1 MDRLIYA
8 ASPRSAD
15 MLYATGF
22 HAPDPFVF
30 LEARGRTTIVLN
42 DLEID
47 RGRREAKVDEVLAS
61 SDLAREFGSP
71 APAIIAAGLLH
82 RRKIRRVAVPSDF
95 PLGFA
100 RALENALCG
109 FLSGLPREEQAEAL
123 RLSYEI
129 ALGGAEPAPPR
140 LRLIYSRE

>member
-1 MDRLIYA
+1 VRGPKQGERQESGAGEALHLYCLA
-8 ASPRSAD
+8 AAVANEASQG
-15 MLYATGF
+15 GF
-22 HAPDPFVF
+22 PD
-30 LEARGRTTIVLN
+30 
-42 DLEID
+42 
-47 RGRREAKVDEVLAS
+47 
-61 SDLAREFGSP
+61 
-71 APAIIAAGLLH
+71 
-82 RRKIRRVAVPSDF
+82 
-95 PLGFA
+95 FA